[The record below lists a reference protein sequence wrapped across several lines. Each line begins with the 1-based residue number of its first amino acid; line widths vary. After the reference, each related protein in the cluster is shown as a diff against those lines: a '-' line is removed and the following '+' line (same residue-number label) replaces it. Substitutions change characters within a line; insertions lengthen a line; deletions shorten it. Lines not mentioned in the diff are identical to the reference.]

1 MKKVVF
7 LKKFIKYAV
16 CCVPT
21 FLEHIGSFFTLFFF
35 FKKIAY
41 SLFENIKVKQSIL
54 TWPWV
59 LLGNGPLQMDAVKQN
74 TLRSKF

>member
-1 MKKVVF
+1 MLYAVSLNFCSTWVAFSIFFFF
-7 LKKFIKYAV
+7 LKK
-16 CCVPT
+16 T
-21 FLEHIGSFFTLFFF
+21 
-35 FKKIAY
+35 AY
-41 SLFENIKVKQSIL
+41 SVFENIKVKQSIL